1 MTWTFQR
8 HDNSSA
14 TKPKTHTHTEKEKHT
29 NHKIRHK
36 RINTHNTETFFVVLY
51 EGHTVH
57 TLCFFALFRC
67 CALERSLS
75 LDLDTTE
82 PEGNPEGR
90 GRNPYFHTH
99 TYTRTH
105 IHKHFSVSSLFH
117 LQHSL
122 SSPFVFFLLLLL
134 LLSSSSSLS
143 YLLLPLSPALVP
155 DRGDDKAAL
164 NGDKQP

>member
-29 NHKIRHK
+29 NHKIKHK
-36 RINTHNTETFFVVLY
+36 RVNTHNTETFFVVLY

-75 LDLDTTE
+75 RPRHDRARRQPRRAGEKPLLSHTHI
-82 PEGNPEGR
+82 
-90 GRNPYFHTH
+90 HTH
-99 TYTRTH
+99 T
-105 IHKHFSVSSLFH
+105 HKHFSVSSLFH

-122 SSPFVFFLLLLL
+122 PS
-134 LLSSSSSLS
+134 
-143 YLLLPLSPALVP
+143 LPLCSSCCCCCCWCRRHRSRTFCCLSRLRSSQIAETI
-155 DRGDDKAAL
+155 R
-164 NGDKQP
+164 QP

>member
-75 LDLDTTE
+75 RPRHDRARRQPRRAGEKPLLSHTHI
-82 PEGNPEGR
+82 
-90 GRNPYFHTH
+90 HTH
-99 TYTRTH
+99 THTQT
-105 IHKHFSVSSLFH
+105 LFR
-117 LQHSL
+117 QFSL
-122 SSPFVFFLLLLL
+122 SPPTLP
-134 LLSSSSSLS
+134 LLSLCV
-143 YLLLPLSPALVP
+143 LLVVVVVVVVVVIALVP
-155 DRGDDKAAL
+155 FAASL
-164 NGDKQP
+164 ACARPRSRRR